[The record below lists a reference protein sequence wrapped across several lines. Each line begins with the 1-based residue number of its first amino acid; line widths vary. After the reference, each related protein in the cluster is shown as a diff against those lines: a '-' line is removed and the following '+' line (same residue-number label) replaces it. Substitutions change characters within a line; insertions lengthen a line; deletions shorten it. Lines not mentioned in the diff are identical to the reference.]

1 MKTSAK
7 LLLALGACALSFAA
21 SAQTLLVGAEATKKL
36 PHNFSVGIDAE
47 YRSMEWF
54 DHTAQWSV
62 GANIGYKPAK
72 FLKLG
77 LKYEYLRDQELGET
91 KNEQGVDYVRENYWN
106 NKHRASISVTG
117 DIKIWKF
124 ELSLRERFQYTYR
137 PYQEIDQFEY
147 DPFDNSFIPD
157 GNKKVNA
164 KSKIVLRS
172 RLQVEFKPYKKCPWK
187 PYASFE
193 LYSLLADINHTKAK
207 TDPALFCDKFRITAG
222 TSYKIN
228 KKNDIDFFYRYA
240 NTADDD
246 EREMKHTIGIV
257 YKFDF

>member
-1 MKTSAK
+1 MKLSAK

-36 PHNFSVGIDAE
+36 PQNFSVSIDAE
-47 YRSMEWF
+47 YRSMEWV
-54 DHTAQWSV
+54 DHTGQWSV
-62 GANIGYKPAK
+62 GANLSYKPFK
-72 FLKLG
+72 FLKFG
-77 LKYEYLRDQELGET
+77 IKYEYLRVKELGET
-91 KNEQGVDYVRENYWN
+91 TTEHGVDYVFNHYWN
-106 NKHRASISVTG
+106 DKHRASFSVTG
-117 DIKIWKF
+117 DIKVWKF
-124 ELSLRERFQYTYR
+124 EFSLRERFQYTYR
-137 PYQEIDQFEY
+137 PFHEIPQYEY

-157 GNKKVNA
+157 GNKKINA

-193 LYSLLADINHTKAK
+193 LYSLLADVNHTKSK
-207 TDPALFCDKFRITAG
+207 TDPALFCDKYRVTAG

-228 KKNDIDFFYRYA
+228 KKNSLDVFYRYA
-240 NTADDD
+240 NTSDED

-257 YKFDF
+257 YTFDF